1 MKYTDLVCLI
11 GHFNLQWY
19 TYLLTK

>member
-19 TYLLTK
+19 TYLLT